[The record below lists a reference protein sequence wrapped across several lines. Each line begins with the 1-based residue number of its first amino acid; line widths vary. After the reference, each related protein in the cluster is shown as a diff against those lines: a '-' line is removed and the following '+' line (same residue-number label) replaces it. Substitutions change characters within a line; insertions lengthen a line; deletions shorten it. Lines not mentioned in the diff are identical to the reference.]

1 MCRTE
6 SSGGDSSKEQKDI
19 AILHEILH
27 YYITMAIILP
37 TKKLQPLLEK
47 KEPFVVF
54 THNKS
59 GVIRVVGMKEY
70 LEEEKQE
77 LP

>member
-1 MCRTE
+1 M
-6 SSGGDSSKEQKDI
+6 
-19 AILHEILH
+19 LHEILH

-37 TKKLQPLLEK
+37 TKKLQSLLEK
-47 KEPFVVF
+47 KRESFVVF

-59 GVIRVVGMKEY
+59 GVIRVVGMEEY

>member
-1 MCRTE
+1 MKYYTITLSWL
-6 SSGGDSSKEQKDI
+6 SSFQQ
-19 AILHEILH
+19 
-27 YYITMAIILP
+27 
-37 TKKLQPLLEK
+37 KKLQSLLEK
-47 KEPFVVF
+47 KRESFVVF

-59 GVIRVVGMKEY
+59 GVIRVVGIKEY